1 LKQSPQA
8 WRAKLS
14 VALQTLGFTR
24 SNADSSLFIQ
34 QNSVDK
40 LIVLVYVN
48 DLIITGSNETSVAKL
63 KADLQRQF
71 SIKAL
76 GKLKYFL
83 GIEMATSSKGVFLNQ
98 RRYILDILQDVE
110 MLHTKP
116 AITPLDSKLRLDSSS
131 KPFPTFTTYQKIV
144 GKFIYL
150 TITRP
155 DITFVVSL
163 LSQYM
168 HAPTS
173 QHLDLMKR
181 ILRYLKGTI
190 GRGIV
195 MTRNGH
201 TDITGYTDS
210 DWAGN
215 VIST

>member
-1 LKQSPQA
+1 
-8 WRAKLS
+8 
-14 VALQTLGFTR
+14 
-24 SNADSSLFIQ
+24 
-34 QNSVDK
+34 
-40 LIVLVYVN
+40 
-48 DLIITGSNETSVAKL
+48 
-63 KADLQRQF
+63 
-71 SIKAL
+71 
-76 GKLKYFL
+76 
-83 GIEMATSSKGVFLNQ
+83 MATSNNGVFLNQ
-98 RRYILDILQDVE
+98 RKYILDMLQDAK

-116 AITPLDSKLRLDSSS
+116 TITPLDIKLRLDSSS

-190 GRGIV
+190 SRGIV
-195 MTRNGH
+195 MTRNRH
-201 TDITGYTDS
+201 TNIIGYTDS
-210 DWAGN
+210 DWTGN
-215 VIST
+215 ALDRRSTTGYCMFVGGNLVSWKNKKQQVVTRSSAEAKYRAMASASFELI